1 MLPYVFLNSLARTIL
16 RQSNFRQI
24 GQFKGTKMPVWVWL
38 FIIFAGGLFAI
49 KMAYVFCTA
58 IALPTTQ
65 GALFVSTSR
74 SRIRTFIEAV
84 PMKAGQVLVDLG
96 CGDGRV
102 LRQAHKS
109 YQIRAIG
116 YEVNLMAYVKACV
129 LSLCS
134 KNIEIRHRNFWS
146 ANLSDAD
153 VVVCYLY
160 PDVMKKLSAKL
171 KANLKPGAVIVS
183 CNFILPGFKPSRI
196 LRPAGALHSD
206 PVYIYHNG

>member
-1 MLPYVFLNSLARTIL
+1 MCSLIISPELSFTNPIL
-16 RQSNFRQI
+16 HTNRK
-24 GQFKGTKMPVWVWL
+24 FKGTKLPTWIWI
-38 FIIFAGGLFAI
+38 FIIITGSLFAV
-49 KMAYVFCTA
+49 KMAYVLCTA
-58 IALPTTQ
+58 MALPATQ

-74 SRIRTFIEAV
+74 ARIRAFIEAV

-96 CGDGRV
+96 CGDGRI
-102 LRQAHKS
+102 LRQAHKC
-109 YQIRAIG
+109 YQVRAIG
-116 YEVNLMAYVKACV
+116 YEVNLMAYVKARA
-129 LSLCS
+129 LSLCF
-134 KNIEIRHRNFWS
+134 KNIEIRRRDFWS

-183 CNFILPGFKPSRI
+183 CNFMLPGFKPSRI